1 MQTADI
7 LPENKPIKPKHPGG
21 RPSKYNPDIIRKTA
35 EYLENY
41 SEYGDLIPSMA
52 GLSKILNVTRERLAI
67 WAKDKNKGEFS
78 RMVSMLTNN
87 QEAALISGGLGSV
100 YNSGITKLLLSK
112 HGYHDNPQGNQG
124 NTGITVNVNRSGVVL
139 KSGGQTLEIEA
150 DNTLEHTPE

>member
-1 MQTADI
+1 MQTAADTD
-7 LPENKPIKPKHPGG
+7 KQVKPKHPGG
-21 RPSKYNPDIIRKTA
+21 RPTKYNPEIIRKTK
-35 EYLENY
+35 EYLDTWKTL
-41 SEYGDLIPSMA
+41 GHKVPSIA
-52 GLSKILNVTRERLAI
+52 GLSQVIDVSRERIAI
-67 WAKDKNKGEFS
+67 WRNDKNKGEFS